1 MYIRT
6 PINSCTAWRKRIWST
21 WSLPSR
27 MLAALPSEAAVSRFC
42 DMTHSNPQLAS
53 YERVTRRIF
62 FICETRGLW
71 WFICVAWCIHMA
83 DAFVCSRDCAQCM
96 CKCSIYV
103 LVCVCAHAY
112 ACAWTHCVFVSGVGK
127 ASAWCNNKQWWDWK
141 VFEGLSVSISLPFSW
156 DFLRS
161 SSYLHTIQKWSLI
174 SILVGAG
181 VPKPTREKILG
192 CYTYSKD

>member
-1 MYIRT
+1 VYAYLFMYIRT
-6 PINSCTAWRKRIWST
+6 PTNRCTAWRRRIWST

-27 MLAALPSEAAVSRFC
+27 MLAALPSEAAVSCFC
-42 DMTHSNPQLAS
+42 DMTHSNLQLES
-53 YERVTRRIF
+53 YVRVTRRISF
-62 FICETRGLW
+62 FMWNLGAVVIHLCGVMHSYGRCICLQSW
-71 WFICVAWCIHMA
+71 L
-83 DAFVCSRDCAQCM
+83 CSM
-96 CKCSIYV
+96 YV
-103 LVCVCAHAY
+103 TVCVYAHAY
-112 ACAWTHCVFVSGVGK
+112 ACAWTHCVCVSGGGE

-192 CYTYSKD
+192 CCTYS